1 MESELDLLREEN
13 ARLMAKITGLKFEKA
28 ELEARNAKLIERV
41 AKLEEKQLE
50 SVSLQK
56 FVISVHRTKT
66 RIDYNSIRWVEHKI
80 QNDHVKESVE
90 LLPKNRGCATKAP
103 GETLQLRVIVSVTT
117 DETGVRMK
125 NNEYSRLLGGK

>member
-50 SVSLQK
+50 SV
-56 FVISVHRTKT
+56 VIKNLLHASQISRKT
-66 RIDYNSIRWVEHKI
+66 
-80 QNDHVKESVE
+80 
-90 LLPKNRGCATKAP
+90 
-103 GETLQLRVIVSVTT
+103 
-117 DETGVRMK
+117 
-125 NNEYSRLLGGK
+125 